1 MTIQRFLHNALN
13 VTDLAAAE
21 QFYSDVLGLPL
32 ADRDLK
38 FPGLWYQINDYQ
50 IHLIVAPENAPSPNQ
65 AQWGR
70 NRHLAF
76 AVDDIAATR
85 QHLEAIGYPFQA
97 STSGRPAIFL
107 RDPDDNVIE
116 LSQVD

>member
-1 MTIQRFLHNALN
+1 MAIQRVLHNALN

-21 QFYSDVLGLPL
+21 HFYSEVLGLPL
-32 ADRDLK
+32 ADRDLN

-50 IHLIVAPENAPSPNQ
+50 IHLIVAPDNAPSPNQ
-65 AQWGR
+65 EKWGR

-76 AVDDIAATR
+76 AVDDIAATQQR
-85 QHLEAIGYPFQA
+85 LAAIGQPFQA